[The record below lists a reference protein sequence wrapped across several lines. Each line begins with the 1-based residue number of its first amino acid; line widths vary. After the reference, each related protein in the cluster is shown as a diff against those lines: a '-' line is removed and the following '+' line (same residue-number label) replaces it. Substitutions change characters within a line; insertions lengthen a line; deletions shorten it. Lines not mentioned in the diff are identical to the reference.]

1 MKKNLLQS
9 LLVSGIAIMLI
20 IIFIFLFFEF
30 KYPLKFKEE
39 IEFYAEKND
48 ISPTLVAAIINTESS
63 FRQDAKSNSGAEG
76 LMQLLPSTARFVADK
91 YGVEFDGNLFSPQ
104 KNIEIGCF
112 YLKYLFDKFKNEQTV
127 LFAYNSGEGNVSC
140 WLNDKH
146 YSKDGKTL
154 DSCPFEETNNYVKK
168 VQKAKKFYSKKIS
181 AQTDILSCY
190 SFSI

>member
-63 FRQDAKSNSGAEG
+63 FKQDAKSKSGAEG
-76 LMQLLPSTARFVADK
+76 LMQLMPSTARFVADK

-104 KNIEIGCF
+104 KNIEIGCL
-112 YLKYLFDKFKNEQTV
+112 YLKYLFYKFKNEQTV
-127 LFAYNSGEGNVSC
+127 LFAYNSGEGNVNV
-140 WLNDKH
+140 WLNNKE
-146 YSKDGKTL
+146 YSQDGKTL
-154 DSCPFEETNNYVKK
+154 TYCPFEETNNYVKK

-190 SFSI
+190 SFSF